1 MQDYIRSDNGAEF
14 TAKLGR
20 GWLGRLGPETLF
32 IEPGGPWE
40 NGNNES
46 FNGKLID
53 ELLNGAIFYTLKEAK
68 IMIEQR

>member
-1 MQDYIRSDNGAEF
+1 VQDYIRSDNGAEF

-40 NGNNES
+40 NGNNET
-46 FNGKLID
+46 FNGKHHRQVTQWRD
-53 ELLNGAIFYTLKEAK
+53 LLYAK
-68 IMIEQR
+68 GGKDHD